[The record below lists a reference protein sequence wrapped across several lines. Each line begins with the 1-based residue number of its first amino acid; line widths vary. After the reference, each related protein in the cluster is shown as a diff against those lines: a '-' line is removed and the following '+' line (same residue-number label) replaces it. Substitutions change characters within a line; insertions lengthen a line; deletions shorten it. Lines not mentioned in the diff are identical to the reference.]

1 MKIALVGSTL
11 FGRGAEFVLAALAR
25 GLSRRG
31 HRVDVIVTKYHT
43 DFAHAHPKMK
53 PFDIGEGARL
63 LITRARR
70 GRYAFLELRRLF
82 VRGGYDV
89 VICQAAAM
97 AVPCVVA
104 SLGLRHKL
112 VCVRHSGCVGVDGHG
127 MSVKPSRRFSEQII
141 DRLMCRLDAQFAV
154 SRGTALDVH
163 RMSGYPLE
171 KIHVVNNPVFE
182 EWHEI
187 EKRKSA
193 IPIVMSAGALCELK
207 HYDLLIRAFS
217 IVRKNRPCVL
227 KIFGEGDKRNELEEL
242 AHSLGIDDSVVFPGF
257 TNELKSELACASC
270 FAISSYVESFCIV
283 LVEALAAGVPVVSV
297 DCPYG
302 PREILQDGRN
312 GLLVENNDAVALARG
327 IECVLDG
334 KGIQPTREMVAPY
347 SFDAVAEQYEK
358 ELLKL

>member
-11 FGRGAEFVLAALAR
+11 FGRGAEFVLAALAK

-31 HRVDVIVTKYHT
+31 HRVDVIVTKYHA
-43 DFAHAHPKMK
+43 DFANAHPKVR
-53 PFDIGEGARL
+53 PFDIGKGAQL

-70 GRYAFLELRRLF
+70 GRYAFWELRRLF

-89 VICQAAAM
+89 VICQAATM

-112 VCVRHSGCVGVDGHG
+112 ICVRHSGCIGVDGHG
-127 MSVKPSRRFSEQII
+127 LRVPPSRRFFDQII
-141 DRLMCRLDAQFAV
+141 NKVMLRFDAQFAV
-154 SRGTALDVH
+154 SRGTSYDIH
-163 RMSGYPLE
+163 RISGYPLE

-182 EWHEI
+182 ECCEI
-187 EKRKSA
+187 ETQKSE

-207 HYDLLIRAFS
+207 HYDLLIRAFA
-217 IVRKNRPCVL
+217 IVRKNRTCVL
-227 KIFGEGDKRNELEEL
+227 KIFGEGDKREELEAL
-242 AHSLGIDDSVVFPGF
+242 VHSLGLDDSVVFPGF
-257 TNELKSELACASC
+257 TNDLRPELASASC

-302 PREILQDGRN
+302 PREILKDGRY
-312 GLLVENNDAVALARG
+312 GLLVENNDAVALAKG
-327 IECVLDG
+327 IDRVLDG
-334 KGIQPTREMVAPY
+334 NGIRPTREMVAPY

-358 ELLKL
+358 ELQKL